1 MLRQVFSDKAAKN
14 MFKNF
19 AASEFSIENILFTGL
34 LLSVLSHN
42 LLPDKLNQLNS
53 TSTSLNEQKLV
64 QQYAQLFSEFVEVGS
79 VFQLNINLDR
89 VVNVK
94 KALQSGD
101 MKLINQE
108 FERLRIDV
116 EINMQDT
123 LARFKQTKEY
133 RNWETSVKLGQV
145 TEVWTEQS
153 KWVK

>member
-1 MLRQVFSDKAAKN
+1 